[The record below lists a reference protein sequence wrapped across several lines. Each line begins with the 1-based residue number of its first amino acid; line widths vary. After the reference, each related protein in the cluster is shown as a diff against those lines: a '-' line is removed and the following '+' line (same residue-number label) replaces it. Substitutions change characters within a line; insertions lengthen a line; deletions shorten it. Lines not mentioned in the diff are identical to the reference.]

1 MRAALRISI
10 FKTLYLSTRFRG
22 QIIVFRGTRIQLKR
36 GAQIRMARGSRLA
49 LGASELTATRCS
61 LTVRRNAR
69 LIVNGNVTINRGT
82 RILVSNDATLEIGH
96 DSQIH
101 CDSIVTCM
109 DHITIGSN
117 SLISWNVNI
126 IDGSMHE
133 LVVDEV
139 PRPRTR
145 PVHIGDNVW
154 IGTGVI
160 IVGATIGDGSVLA
173 AGSVVTSEVPAKSVV
188 GGNPARII
196 REDITWRF

>member
-1 MRAALRISI
+1 
-10 FKTLYLSTRFRG
+10 
-22 QIIVFRGTRIQLKR
+22 
-36 GAQIRMARGSRLA
+36 
-49 LGASELTATRCS
+49 
-61 LTVRRNAR
+61 
-69 LIVNGNVTINRGT
+69 
-82 RILVSNDATLEIGH
+82 
-96 DSQIH
+96 
-101 CDSIVTCM
+101 M

-117 SLISWNVNI
+117 SLISWNANI
-126 IDGSMHE
+126 IDGNAHE
-133 LVVDEV
+133 LIIGGV

-173 AGSVVTSEVPAKSVV
+173 AGSVVTSAVPAKSVV